1 MDWTKNLIL
10 YCQANQ
16 AGNCPNCEIVK
27 FADIP
32 YVRPDM
38 DAVLDSVK
46 AAIHGLK
53 TAKTYEAFRSAYMD
67 YAQTDMELTTAKQLV
82 YIRHTINM
90 LDEYYTA
97 ENAFFNTQM
106 PRYSIAEKELRAVI
120 LRSPFRKD
128 FEEEFGSFLIQNL
141 QAKQLLSSEA
151 VVDDLIKEA
160 ALANLY
166 SKTVASAS
174 VEFNG
179 EICSTSKLLKH
190 MKSEDRG
197 IRKGAFEA
205 WAALYESIAP
215 KIDEIYSEVVNTR
228 TCMAKKL
235 GFDSYT
241 PMGYLKRRKFDYTP
255 EQLEVFRKQVR
266 EVIVPVCVK
275 LSERQ
280 QKRLGVEKLCF
291 YDESVFNPNGNAIPI
306 GDHDYMVEKAQEMY
320 HELAPETG
328 EFFDFMVKHD
338 LFDLVTKPGKRTGG
352 YCRFLQSYHA
362 PFIFANF
369 NGTDADVSA
378 LTHEAGHAFAFFTAS
393 KFQKIPQLCSPVNE
407 IGEMHSMS
415 MEFWTFPWLESFF
428 GDKADEYRKNH
439 IANAIMRIPYRVSID
454 EFQHRIYQNPD
465 MTPTERKAVWREI
478 ERTYMPWRT
487 YDGNEFLEQ
496 GGYWMQNQ
504 HIFLY
509 PFYFID
515 YAIAQLAAF
524 EFYTQMRID
533 RKAAW
538 ENYYKL
544 CQAGGSAGYFQLL
557 ERCNLHNVLQ
567 GDSVKKVL
575 APILEELGV

>member
-1 MDWTKNLIL
+1 M
-10 YCQANQ
+10 
-16 AGNCPNCEIVK
+16 VK

-46 AAIHGLK
+46 AAIQGLK
-53 TAKTYEAFRSAYMD
+53 TAKTYEEFRSAYMD
-67 YAQTDMELTTAKQLV
+67 YVQTDTELITSQQLV
-82 YIRHTINM
+82 YLRHTINM

-106 PRYSIAEKELRAVI
+106 PRYSIAVKELGAVI
-120 LRSPFRKD
+120 LSSPFKKD
-128 FEEEFGSFLIQNL
+128 FEEEFGSFFVREIE
-141 QAKQLLSSEA
+141 AKMLLSSEA
-151 VVDDLIKEA
+151 VVDDLAKEA
-160 ALANLY
+160 NLASLF
-166 SKTVASAS
+166 SKTVASSS

-179 EICSTSKLLKH
+179 ETCSTSKLLKY
-190 MKSEDRG
+190 MKSKDRA

-205 WAALYESIAP
+205 WASLYESIAP

-228 TCMAKKL
+228 ICMAKKL
-235 GFDSYT
+235 GFDGYT
-241 PMGYLKRRKFDYTP
+241 PMGYLTRRKFDYTP

-266 EVIVPVCVK
+266 EVIVPACVK
-275 LSERQ
+275 LAERQ
-280 QKRLGVEKLCF
+280 RERLGVEKLCF
-291 YDESVFNPNGNAIPI
+291 YDESVFNPNGNPTPI
-306 GDHDYMVEKAQEMY
+306 GDSNYMVGKAQEMY
-320 HELAPETG
+320 HELSPETG
-328 EFFDFMVKHD
+328 EFFDFMAEHE

-352 YCRFLQSYHA
+352 FCRFMRAYHA

-378 LTHEAGHAFAFFTAS
+378 LTHEAGHAFAYFTAP
-393 KFQKIPQLCSPVNE
+393 KFQKTLQLCTAVSE
-407 IGEMHSMS
+407 IAEIHSMS
-415 MEFWTFPWLESFF
+415 MDFWTFPWMESFF
-428 GDKADEYRKNH
+428 GDKAEEYRENH
-439 IANAIMRIPYRVSID
+439 IVNALMRIPYRVSID
-454 EFQHRIYQNPD
+454 EFQHRVYQNPD

-487 YDGNEFLEQ
+487 YDGNEFMEQ

-515 YAIAQLAAF
+515 YAIAQLGAF

-544 CQAGGSAGYFQLL
+544 CQVGGSAGYL
-557 ERCNLHNVLQ
+557 EIIERHNLHNALQ
-567 GDSVKKVL
+567 EGAVKKIL
-575 APILEELGV
+575 APIFEELGV

>member
-1 MDWTKNLIL
+1 M
-10 YCQANQ
+10 
-16 AGNCPNCEIVK
+16 VK
-27 FADIP
+27 FVDIP

-53 TAKTYEAFRSAYMD
+53 TAKTYEEFRSAYMD
-67 YAQTDMELTTAKQLV
+67 YVQTDVELITSKQLV

-90 LDEYYTA
+90 LDEFYAA

-106 PRYSIAEKELRAVI
+106 PRYSIAEKEIRAAI
-120 LRSPFRKD
+120 LNSPFRKD
-128 FEEEFGSFLIQNL
+128 FEEEFGPFLIQNIE
-141 QAKQLLSSEA
+141 AKLLLSSEA
-151 VVDDLIKEA
+151 VVDDLAKEA
-160 ALANLY
+160 DLAGLY

-179 EICSTSKLLKH
+179 EICSTSKLLKY
-190 MKSEDRG
+190 MKSKDRA

-215 KIDEIYSEVVNTR
+215 KIDEIYAEVVNTR
-228 TCMAKKL
+228 ICMAKKL
-235 GFDSYT
+235 GFDGYT
-241 PMGYLKRRKFDYTP
+241 PMGYLTRRKFDYTP

-275 LSERQ
+275 LAERQ
-280 QKRLGVEKLCF
+280 RENLGVEKLCF
-291 YDESVFNPNGNAIPI
+291 YDESVFSLGGNPTPI
-306 GDHDYMVEKAQEMY
+306 GDHNYMVEKAQEMY
-320 HELAPETG
+320 HELAPEAG
-328 EFFDFMVKHD
+328 EFFDFMVEHD
-338 LFDLVTKPGKRTGG
+338 LFDLVTKPGKRSGG
-352 YCRFLQSYHA
+352 YCRFLHAYHA

-378 LTHEAGHAFAFFTAS
+378 LTHEAGHAFAFFTAA
-393 KFQKIPQLCSPVNE
+393 KFQKTPQLCDAVNE

-428 GDKADEYRKNH
+428 GDKAEEYRKNH

-454 EFQHRIYQNPD
+454 EFQHRVYQNPD
-465 MTPTERKAVWREI
+465 MTPRERKAVWREI
-478 ERTYMPWRT
+478 ESTYMPWRT

-524 EFYTQMRID
+524 EFYTQIRID

-567 GDSVKKVL
+567 EDSVKKVL
-575 APILEELGV
+575 SPIFEELGV